1 MPRGFPE
8 IVAQHAEE
16 AAFLWLLRNEATHA
30 PNYDLHDLAELDERV
45 DAHLDGLR
53 VAGAKGW
60 EACRQELQWREAGEV
75 FAAAHVALQ
84 SRIGRRVHQ
93 VLDVALESRELARG
107 FVAALSWF
115 PYKDVEPTISALLD
129 SQDPAARRIGIA
141 ASAAHRRDPGSAL
154 ITAAGESEP
163 VVHVRALKAAAEL
176 GRRDLLP
183 LCAEHGQAND
193 SDDRFW
199 AGWAAAL
206 LGDKR
211 VVSTL
216 CETAIASGPL
226 AGKACDLATRRMNSD
241 EASAWRRY
249 LADAGGGSRLAITAA
264 RAYGDPTA
272 VSWLI
277 EVMAVD
283 DLARPAGEAFSFIT
297 GVDLT
302 ASGLSTQRPAG
313 FEAGPSDDVDDDDV
327 AMDPDESLPWPE
339 AQAVSTWWAR
349 YGSRFAPGHRYLCGR
364 PVNAATLHDVLRR
377 GTQRQRAAAALELVL
392 QNPGQPLFEV
402 RARADQQQRTLARR
416 SAHH

>member
-8 IVAQHAEE
+8 IVEQHAEE

-60 EACRQELQWREAGEV
+60 EACRRELQWREPGEV

-107 FVAALSWF
+107 FVAALGWF
-115 PYKDVEPTISALLD
+115 PYEDVEPTIRALLD
-129 SQDPAARRIGIA
+129 SNDPAARRIGIA
-141 ASAAHRRDPGSAL
+141 AAAAHRRDPGIAL
-154 ITAAGESEP
+154 VAATSESEP
-163 VVHVRALKAAAEL
+163 VVRVRALKAAAAL

-183 LCAEHGQAND
+183 LCTEYGQGND

-199 AGWAAAL
+199 TGWSAAL
-206 LGDKR
+206 LGDTR
-211 VVSTL
+211 VASSL
-216 CETAIASGPL
+216 CETAIAGGPL
-226 AGKACDLATRRMNSD
+226 AENACDLATRRMNSD

-249 LADAGGGSRLAITAA
+249 LAGAGGGRRLAITAA
-264 RAYGDPTA
+264 RAHGDPAA
-272 VSWLI
+272 VSWLLD
-277 EVMAVD
+277 VMAVD
-283 DLARPAGEAFSFIT
+283 DLARAAGEAFSFIT

-302 ASGLSTQRPAG
+302 ASGLSAQRPDG
-313 FEAGPSDDVDDDDV
+313 FESGPTDDVDDDNV
-327 AMDPDESLPWPE
+327 AMDPDENLPWPE
-339 AQAVSTWWAR
+339 PQAVRTWW
-349 YGSRFAPGHRYLCGR
+349 SRHRGRFMPGHRYLAGS
-364 PVNAATLHDVLRR
+364 PVDANTLHNVLVR

-402 RARADQQQRTLARR
+402 RARADQQQRTLASW

>member
-1 MPRGFPE
+1 MTRGFPE
-8 IVAQHAEE
+8 IVDQHAEE

-60 EACRQELQWREAGEV
+60 DACRRELEWREAGEV

-84 SRIGRRVHQ
+84 SRIGRRVDQ

-107 FVAALSWF
+107 FVAALGWF
-115 PYKDVEPTISALLD
+115 PYDDVEPTISALLD
-129 SQDPAARRIGIA
+129 SSDSAARRIGIA
-141 ASAAHRRDPGSAL
+141 AAAAHRRDPGTVL
-154 ITAAGESEP
+154 MAAASESEP
-163 VVHVRALKAAAEL
+163 VVRVRALKAAAEL
-176 GRRDLLP
+176 GRSDLLP

-199 AGWAAAL
+199 TAWSAAL
-206 LGDKR
+206 LGDIR
-211 VVSTL
+211 VASSL
-216 CETAIASGPL
+216 CETAIADGPF
-226 AGKACDLATRRMNSD
+226 AEEACDLATRRMNGD
-241 EASAWRRY
+241 EACAWRRY
-249 LADAGGGSRLAITAA
+249 LADAEGGSRLAITAA
-264 RAYGDPTA
+264 RAHGDPAA

-283 DLARPAGEAFSFIT
+283 DLARSAGEAFSFIT

-302 ASGLSTQRPAG
+302 ASGLSAQRPPG
-313 FEAGPSDDVDDDDV
+313 FESGPTDDVDDDNV
-327 AMDPDESLPWPE
+327 AMDPDENLPWPE
-339 AQAVSTWWAR
+339 PQAVTTWW
-349 YGSRFAPGHRYLCGR
+349 SRHGGRFTPGRRYLAGG
-364 PVNAATLHDVLRR
+364 PVNANTLHDVLLH

-402 RARADQQQRTLARR
+402 RARADQQQQALASW